1 MVIRHIGVGSLAR
14 ILGPLL
20 RGSRD
25 ADHADYADYGTR
37 ITRITRPRG

>member
-14 ILGPLL
+14 ILGALL

-25 ADHADYADYGTR
+25 ADHADHADYADYRTR
-37 ITRITRPRG
+37 ITRIT

>member
-25 ADHADYADYGTR
+25 ADYADYGTR